1 MADYDEQALRDD
13 ANDCWQPWSL
23 ELQKWGETID
33 GLTVSRPAFS
43 LVTGAE
49 ELHTAFTAK
58 LAAVR
63 DYIHDGEEVF
73 EGIARA
79 LLDTAMNYME
89 MEGYAQE
96 AIDEVAAEM
105 DAL

>member
-1 MADYDEQALRDD
+1 MAEYDEQALRDD
-13 ANDCWQPWSL
+13 ANDSWQPWSL
-23 ELQKWGETID
+23 ELQKWGEKID

-43 LVTGAE
+43 LVSGAD
-49 ELHTAFTAK
+49 ELHAAFTAK
-58 LAAVR
+58 LTAVR
-63 DYIHDGEEVF
+63 EYIHDGEEVF